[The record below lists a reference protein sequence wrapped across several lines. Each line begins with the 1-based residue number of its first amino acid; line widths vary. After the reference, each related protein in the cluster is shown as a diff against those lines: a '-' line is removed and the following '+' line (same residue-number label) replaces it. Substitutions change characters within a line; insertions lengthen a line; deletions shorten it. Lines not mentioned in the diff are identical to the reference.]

1 MTREELE
8 HIIRASG
15 DITDQY
21 EFVIVG
27 SQSILGAVPR
37 PEDVFT
43 VSMEADIYPLQAPE
57 QADKIDGAIGEGSQ
71 FHETYGYYAQG
82 VGPETACLPADW
94 MQRVHR
100 IQNRNTQDRI
110 GYCLD
115 VLDLFLAKAVA
126 AREKDREFCIAL
138 LQYGYVSLEAALALV
153 GDMPL
158 MPRRSR
164 RCGRRCDGGQKM
176 RSESTEWG
184 RSLPPA
190 GRISTHEPS
199 QTVAFFWPYAAVTSA
214 ATTSSPNSDG
224 RYPFWRGRKKPSLFA
239 QADPLVPRFHFIGFE
254 RSCPVMA
261 LTHICRSCAA
271 LRSPTADPS

>member
-110 GYCLD
+110 GY
-115 VLDLFLAKAVA
+115 VWT
-126 AREKDREFCIAL
+126 L
-138 LQYGYVSLEAALALV
+138 LTYSS
-153 GDMPL
+153 
-158 MPRRSR
+158 PRLWLR
-164 RCGRRCDGGQKM
+164 GRRIGSSASRCC
-176 RSESTEWG
+176 ST
-184 RSLPPA
+184 
-190 GRISTHEPS
+190 
-199 QTVAFFWPYAAVTSA
+199 
-214 ATTSSPNSDG
+214 AT
-224 RYPFWRGRKKPSLFA
+224 
-239 QADPLVPRFHFIGFE
+239 
-254 RSCPVMA
+254 
-261 LTHICRSCAA
+261 
-271 LRSPTADPS
+271 

>member
-37 PEDVFT
+37 PEAVFT

-57 QADKIDGAIGEGSQ
+57 LADKIDGAIGEGSR
-71 FHETYGYYAQG
+71 FHETYGYDAQG
-82 VGPETACLPADW
+82 VGPETACLPTDW

-100 IQNRNTQDRI
+100 IQNRNTQERI

-138 LQYGYVSLEAALALV
+138 LQYGYVNLDAVLVLV
-153 GDMPL
+153 GRTPL
-158 MPRRSR
+158 DAKAQQRLRATMRRWA
-164 RCGRRCDGGQKM
+164 K
-176 RSESTEWG
+176 
-184 RSLPPA
+184 
-190 GRISTHEPS
+190 
-199 QTVAFFWPYAAVTSA
+199 SA
-214 ATTSSPNSDG
+214 T
-224 RYPFWRGRKKPSLFA
+224 
-239 QADPLVPRFHFIGFE
+239 
-254 RSCPVMA
+254 
-261 LTHICRSCAA
+261 
-271 LRSPTADPS
+271 

>member
-1 MTREELE
+1 MTLEELE

-21 EFVIVG
+21 EFVIIG
-27 SQSILGAVPR
+27 SPSILGAVPP
-37 PEDVFT
+37 PEDVYP
-43 VSMEADIYPLQAPE
+43 VSTEADIYTLLTPE
-57 QADKIDGAIGEGSQ
+57 LADKIDGAIGEGSQ

-158 MPRRSR
+158 DAKAQQTLRATMRRWA
-164 RCGRRCDGGQKM
+164 KN
-176 RSESTEWG
+176 
-184 RSLPPA
+184 
-190 GRISTHEPS
+190 
-199 QTVAFFWPYAAVTSA
+199 AV
-214 ATTSSPNSDG
+214 
-224 RYPFWRGRKKPSLFA
+224 
-239 QADPLVPRFHFIGFE
+239 
-254 RSCPVMA
+254 
-261 LTHICRSCAA
+261 
-271 LRSPTADPS
+271 